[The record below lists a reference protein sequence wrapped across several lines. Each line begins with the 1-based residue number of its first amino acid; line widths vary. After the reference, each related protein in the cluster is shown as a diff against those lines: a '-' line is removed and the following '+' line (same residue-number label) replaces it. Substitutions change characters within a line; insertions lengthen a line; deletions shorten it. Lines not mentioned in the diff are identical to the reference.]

1 MCHVSYV
8 HGTPKWRSQKD
19 VFKRSMEPQ
28 KRPGLM
34 TPMWKS
40 RANSRLWEWMQS
52 AMKRMEGEKRTGEEP
67 SLHEH
72 DRGWVRRQK
81 NLRRDGR

>member
-1 MCHVSYV
+1 
-8 HGTPKWRSQKD
+8 
-19 VFKRSMEPQ
+19 
-28 KRPGLM
+28 M